1 MSNNKITYFPLMG
14 RVEFIRAM
22 FYHKGVEFE
31 NETIAVADWPA
42 VKPDTSRFPL
52 GSMPVITLDGMPL
65 YQSKAA
71 ARAVAIKFGYYAI
84 DAETIWAI
92 DSILDFN
99 QECNDKA
106 KAPGLTGGLDTE
118 EKKQAWLDGYK
129 ARGDVL
135 EARLAG
141 HGKKFI
147 AGTVYITLADFS
159 VAGCGYY
166 ADLYNEQSMWPQDV
180 KERLQKIIDGQ
191 PNLKRYLEVT
201 LKTELAGYLQKRTLY
216 PF

>member
-1 MSNNKITYFPLMG
+1 MTNKVTYFPLAG
-14 RVEFIRAM
+14 RAEFIRAM
-22 FYHKGVEFE
+22 FFHKGVDFE
-31 NETIAVADWPA
+31 NEQIAPADWPA
-42 VKPDTSRFPL
+42 AKADSARFPL
-52 GSMPVITLDGMPL
+52 GSMPVVTLEGTPL

-71 ARAVAIKFGYYAI
+71 ARAVAIKFGYYST
-84 DAETIWAI
+84 DPDTMWAI

-106 KAPGLTGGLDTE
+106 KATGLTGGLTTDE
-118 EKKQAWLDGYK
+118 LKKGWLEGYK
-129 ARGDVL
+129 KRGDLL

-147 AGTVYITLADFS
+147 AGTDYITLADFS
-159 VAGCGYY
+159 VAGCGYF
-166 ADLYNEQSMWPQDV
+166 ADLYNDQAMWGAEMQA
-180 KERLQKIIDGQ
+180 ELQKIVDGQ

-201 LKTELAGYLQKRTLY
+201 LKTELAGYLQKRTQY